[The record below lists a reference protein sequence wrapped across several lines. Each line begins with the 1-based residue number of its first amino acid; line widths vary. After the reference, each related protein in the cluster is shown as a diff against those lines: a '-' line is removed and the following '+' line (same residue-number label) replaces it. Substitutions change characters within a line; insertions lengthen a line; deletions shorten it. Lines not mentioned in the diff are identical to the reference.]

1 MSNIKEYIVTLRN
14 FEDLELFYQ
23 DMETT
28 GGNLYIPNR
37 TVDVAL
43 RRPIS
48 KNTHYYL
55 TDEEAAILKNDPR
68 VLTVE
73 LTLADQE
80 ISITPS
86 YIQSSLKWDKSSLE
100 TRNDHRNW
108 GLYRCTLNSNIP
120 NWGSDLITTQIGS
133 IDIATSGKDVD
144 VVICDGHIDVD
155 HPEFAANS
163 DGTGGTRVIQ
173 YNWSQHNPEVLGSA
187 AGTYIYPPY
196 VDPSNPTR
204 TDDNDHGCHVA
215 GTSVGNTQGW
225 ARGANIYNLSPYGS
239 NQNGLTS
246 NSLFDYIRAF
256 HSSKPINPITGRKNP
271 TIVNNSWEVVRTVSL
286 SRITKIVYRGMEYN
300 GPFTSS
306 QLLNYGIIANLPFG
320 LEMFASVLIRV
331 RSTPLDTD
339 IETAISEGII
349 FVGAVGNAS
358 SKISVL
364 SDIDYNNTLVI
375 DGQTTYL
382 YMQGSSPSATSN
394 SICVGAVSARSNESK
409 ATYSNCGPRINIY
422 APGSN
427 IMSSQNSSGGGGTYD
442 YRNAD
447 KFIAKLDGTSMGA
460 PQVTGVL
467 ACALE
472 LYPTMNQAAAVAFIE
487 GTAKL
492 NQLTTTNGGYSDFTS
507 LQGSANRYLH
517 YVREHQDEG
526 QIFPKQNVGFR
537 KNVGQMYPRTRIYS
551 YGRQTMV

>member
-23 DMETT
+23 DMETP

-37 TVDVAL
+37 SVDVAL

-55 TDEEAAILKNDPR
+55 TDEEVTTLKNDPR

-73 LTLADQE
+73 LNLTDRG
-80 ISITPS
+80 ISIKPFYT
-86 YIQSSLKWDKSSLE
+86 QSSLKWDKSSVDF
-100 TRNDHRNW
+100 RNDHRNW

-144 VVICDGHIDVD
+144 VVICDGHIDPD
-155 HPEFAANS
+155 HPEFAVNTA
-163 DGTGGTRVIQ
+163 GTGGTRVIQ
-173 YNWSQHNPEVLGSA
+173 YNWFQHNPQVLGSA
-187 AGTYIYPPY
+187 AGTYTYPPY
-196 VDPSNPTR
+196 VDPTTAGR
-204 TDDNDHGCHVA
+204 TTNNDHGCHVA
-215 GTSVGNTQGW
+215 GTAVGNTQGW
-225 ARGANIYNLSPYGS
+225 ARDANIYNISPYGT
-239 NQNGLTS
+239 NQNSLTPS
-246 NSLFDYIRAF
+246 SIFDYIRAF
-256 HSSKPINPITGRKNP
+256 HFNKPINPITGRKNP
-271 TIVNNSWEVVRTVSL
+271 TIVNNSWGFVRQALL
-286 SRITKIVYRGMEYN
+286 SQVTKIVYRGIEYN
-300 GPFTSS
+300 GPFTIS
-306 QLLNYGIIANLPFG
+306 QALNYGVVAFAPFG
-320 LEMFASVLIRV
+320 IASFASVTIDDRV
-331 RSTPLDTD
+331 SAIDVD
-339 IETAISEGII
+339 IETAMNEGII
-349 FVGAVGNAS
+349 FVGAAGNDS
-358 SKISVL
+358 VKISSL
-364 SDIDYNNTLVI
+364 SDIDYNNTLVV
-375 DGQTTYL
+375 GTQTYL
-382 YMQGSSPSATSN
+382 YMRGSSPVTSAN
-394 SICVGAVSARSNESK
+394 SICVGAVSSRSNESK
-409 ATYSNCGPRINIY
+409 ATYSNCGPRVNLY

-427 IMSSQNSSGGGGTYD
+427 IMSSQNSSENGGTYD

-447 KFIAKLDGTSMGA
+447 KFITKLNGTSMGA

-472 LYPTMNQAAAVAFIE
+472 LYPTMNQTAAVAFIE

-492 NQLTTTNGGYSDFTS
+492 NQLTTTNGGPSDFTS

-526 QIFPKQNVGFR
+526 QIFPKQNIGFR

>member
-23 DMETT
+23 DMETP

-37 TVDVAL
+37 SVDVAL

-55 TDEEAAILKNDPR
+55 TDEEVTTLKNDPR

-73 LTLADQE
+73 LNLTDRG
-80 ISITPS
+80 ISIKPFYT
-86 YIQSSLKWDKSSLE
+86 QSSLKWDKSSVDF
-100 TRNDHRNW
+100 RNDHRNW

-144 VVICDGHIDVD
+144 VVICDGHIDPD
-155 HPEFAANS
+155 HPEFAVNTA
-163 DGTGGTRVIQ
+163 GTGGTRVIQ
-173 YNWSQHNPEVLGSA
+173 YNWFQHNPQVLGSA
-187 AGTYIYPPY
+187 AGTYTYPPY
-196 VDPSNPTR
+196 VDPTTAGR
-204 TDDNDHGCHVA
+204 TTDNDHGCHVA
-215 GTSVGNTQGW
+215 GTAVGNTQGW
-225 ARGANIYNLSPYGS
+225 ARDANIYNISPYGT
-239 NQNGLTS
+239 NQNSLTPS
-246 NSLFDYIRAF
+246 SIFDYIRAF
-256 HSSKPINPITGRKNP
+256 HFNKPINPITGRKNP
-271 TIVNNSWEVVRTVSL
+271 TIVNNSWGFVRQALL
-286 SRITKIVYRGMEYN
+286 SQVTKIVYRGIEYN
-300 GPFTSS
+300 GPFTIS
-306 QLLNYGIIANLPFG
+306 QALNYGVVAFAPFG
-320 LEMFASVLIRV
+320 IASFASVTIDDRV
-331 RSTPLDTD
+331 SAIDVD
-339 IETAISEGII
+339 IETAMNEGII
-349 FVGAVGNAS
+349 FVGAAGNDS
-358 SKISVL
+358 VKISSL
-364 SDIDYNNTLVI
+364 SDIDYNNTLVV
-375 DGQTTYL
+375 GTQTYL
-382 YMQGSSPSATSN
+382 YMRGSSPVTSAN
-394 SICVGAVSARSNESK
+394 SICVGAVSSRSNESK
-409 ATYSNCGPRINIY
+409 ATYSNCGPRVNLY

-427 IMSSQNSSGGGGTYD
+427 IMSSQNSSENGGTYD
-442 YRNAD
+442 YRNAN
-447 KFIAKLDGTSMGA
+447 KFITKLNGTSMGA

-472 LYPTMNQAAAVAFIE
+472 LYPTMNQTAAVAFIE

-492 NQLTTTNGGYSDFTS
+492 NQLTTTNGGPSDFTS

-526 QIFPKQNVGFR
+526 QIFPKQNIGFR

>member
-23 DMETT
+23 DMETP

-37 TVDVAL
+37 SVDVAL

-55 TDEEAAILKNDPR
+55 TDEEVTTLKNDPR

-73 LTLADQE
+73 LNLTDRG
-80 ISITPS
+80 ISIKPFYT
-86 YIQSSLKWDKSSLE
+86 QSSLKWDKSSVDF
-100 TRNDHRNW
+100 RNDHRNW

-144 VVICDGHIDVD
+144 VVICDGHIDPD
-155 HPEFAANS
+155 HPEFAVNT

-173 YNWSQHNPEVLGSA
+173 YNWFQHNPQVLGSA
-187 AGTYIYPPY
+187 AGTYTYPPY
-196 VDPSNPTR
+196 VDPTTAGR
-204 TDDNDHGCHVA
+204 TTDNDHGCHVA
-215 GTSVGNTQGW
+215 GTAVGNTQGW
-225 ARGANIYNLSPYGS
+225 ARDANIYNISPYGT
-239 NQNGLTS
+239 NQNSLTPS
-246 NSLFDYIRAF
+246 SIFDYIRAF
-256 HSSKPINPITGRKNP
+256 HFNKPINPITGRKNP
-271 TIVNNSWEVVRTVSL
+271 TIVNNSWGFVRQALL
-286 SRITKIVYRGMEYN
+286 SQVTKIVYRGIEYN
-300 GPFTSS
+300 GPFTIS
-306 QLLNYGIIANLPFG
+306 QALNYGVVAFAPFG
-320 LEMFASVLIRV
+320 IASFASVTIDDRV
-331 RSTPLDTD
+331 SAIDVD
-339 IETAISEGII
+339 IETAMNEGII
-349 FVGAVGNAS
+349 FVGAAGNDS
-358 SKISVL
+358 VKISSL
-364 SDIDYNNTLVI
+364 SDIDYNNTLVV
-375 DGQTTYL
+375 GTQTYL
-382 YMQGSSPSATSN
+382 YMRGSSPVTSAN
-394 SICVGAVSARSNESK
+394 SICVGAVSSRSNESK
-409 ATYSNCGPRINIY
+409 ATYSNCGPRVNLY

-427 IMSSQNSSGGGGTYD
+427 IMSSQNSSENGGTYD

-447 KFIAKLDGTSMGA
+447 KFITKLNGTSMGA

-472 LYPTMNQAAAVAFIE
+472 LYPTMNQTAAVAFIE

-492 NQLTTTNGGYSDFTS
+492 NQLTTTNGGPSDFTS

-526 QIFPKQNVGFR
+526 QIFPKQNIGFR

>member
-23 DMETT
+23 DMETP

-37 TVDVAL
+37 SVDVAL

-55 TDEEAAILKNDPR
+55 TDEEVTTLKNDPR

-73 LTLADQE
+73 LNLTDRG
-80 ISITPS
+80 ISIKPFYT
-86 YIQSSLKWDKSSLE
+86 QSSLKWDKSSVDF
-100 TRNDHRNW
+100 RNDHRNW

-144 VVICDGHIDVD
+144 VVICDGHIDPD
-155 HPEFAANS
+155 HPEFAVNT

-173 YNWSQHNPEVLGSA
+173 YNWFQHNPQVLGSA
-187 AGTYIYPPY
+187 AGTYTYPPY
-196 VDPSNPTR
+196 VDPTTAGR
-204 TDDNDHGCHVA
+204 TTNNDHGCHVA
-215 GTSVGNTQGW
+215 GTAVGNTQGW
-225 ARGANIYNLSPYGS
+225 ARDANIYNISPYGT
-239 NQNGLTS
+239 NQNSLTPS
-246 NSLFDYIRAF
+246 SIFDYIRAF
-256 HSSKPINPITGRKNP
+256 HFNKPINPITGRKNP
-271 TIVNNSWEVVRTVSL
+271 TIVNNSWGFVRQALL
-286 SRITKIVYRGMEYN
+286 SQVTKIVYRGIEYN
-300 GPFTSS
+300 GPFTIS
-306 QLLNYGIIANLPFG
+306 QALNYGVVAFAPFG
-320 LEMFASVLIRV
+320 IASFASVTIDDRV
-331 RSTPLDTD
+331 SAIDVD
-339 IETAISEGII
+339 IETAMNEGII
-349 FVGAVGNAS
+349 FVGAAGNDS
-358 SKISVL
+358 VKISSL
-364 SDIDYNNTLVI
+364 SDIDYNNTLVV
-375 DGQTTYL
+375 GTQTYL
-382 YMQGSSPSATSN
+382 YMRGSSPVTSAN
-394 SICVGAVSARSNESK
+394 SICVGAVSSRSNESK
-409 ATYSNCGPRINIY
+409 ATYSNCGPRVNLY

-427 IMSSQNSSGGGGTYD
+427 IMSSQNSSENGGTYD

-447 KFIAKLDGTSMGA
+447 KFITKLNGTSMGA

-472 LYPTMNQAAAVAFIE
+472 LYPTMNQTAAVAFIE

-492 NQLTTTNGGYSDFTS
+492 NQLTTTNGGPSDFTS

-526 QIFPKQNVGFR
+526 QIFPKQNIGFR

>member
-23 DMETT
+23 DMETP

-37 TVDVAL
+37 SVDVAL

-55 TDEEAAILKNDPR
+55 TDEEVTTLKNDPR

-73 LTLADQE
+73 LNLTDRG
-80 ISITPS
+80 ISIKPFYT
-86 YIQSSLKWDKSSLE
+86 QSSLKWDKSSVDF
-100 TRNDHRNW
+100 RNDHRNW

-144 VVICDGHIDVD
+144 VVICDGHIDPD
-155 HPEFAANS
+155 HPEFAVNT

-173 YNWSQHNPEVLGSA
+173 YNWFQHNPQVLGSA
-187 AGTYIYPPY
+187 AGTYTYPPY
-196 VDPSNPTR
+196 VDPTTAGR
-204 TDDNDHGCHVA
+204 TTDNDHGCHVA
-215 GTSVGNTQGW
+215 GTAVGNTQGW
-225 ARGANIYNLSPYGS
+225 ARDANIYNISPYGT
-239 NQNGLTS
+239 NQNSLTPS
-246 NSLFDYIRAF
+246 SIFDYIRAF
-256 HSSKPINPITGRKNP
+256 HFNKPINPITGRKNP
-271 TIVNNSWEVVRTVSL
+271 TIVNNSWGFVRQALL
-286 SRITKIVYRGMEYN
+286 SQVTKIVYRGIEYN
-300 GPFTSS
+300 GPFTIS
-306 QLLNYGIIANLPFG
+306 QALNYGVVAFAPFG
-320 LEMFASVLIRV
+320 IASFASVTIDDRV
-331 RSTPLDTD
+331 SAIDVD
-339 IETAISEGII
+339 IETAMNEGII
-349 FVGAVGNAS
+349 FVGAAGNDS
-358 SKISVL
+358 VKISSL
-364 SDIDYNNTLVI
+364 SDIDYNNTLVV
-375 DGQTTYL
+375 GTQTYL
-382 YMQGSSPSATSN
+382 YMRGSSPVTSAN
-394 SICVGAVSARSNESK
+394 SICVGAVSSRSNESK
-409 ATYSNCGPRINIY
+409 ATYSNCGPRVNLY

-427 IMSSQNSSGGGGTYD
+427 IMSSQNSSENGGTYD
-442 YRNAD
+442 YRNAN
-447 KFIAKLDGTSMGA
+447 KFITKLNGTSMGA

-472 LYPTMNQAAAVAFIE
+472 LYPTMNQTAAVAFIE

-492 NQLTTTNGGYSDFTS
+492 NQLTTTNGGPSDFTS

-526 QIFPKQNVGFR
+526 QIFPKQNIGFR